1 MRFRFPCTA
10 RALVCTALTSLSM
23 AQSVPLSGVA
33 HVALRVN
40 NLEQSRAF
48 YKKLGFEQAFEFS
61 EGDKVIQSFLK
72 INDRQFI
79 ELYPRTKEDQEV
91 GLMHVCYEST
101 DISVLKDMLAKR
113 GADPTGIKKA
123 RAGNLLFVLHD
134 PENELVEYTQYM
146 PGSLHS
152 EDRGKHLGLHRVSD
166 HLRSVVIPVR
176 NVVPERDFYITKLGF
191 SGGQIA
197 GRKPSLGIP
206 GSRDTV
212 ELETTGTN
220 TTELRFAVGNL
231 RKAEAEL
238 RRAGF
243 DPKKRPGVLAVA
255 DPDGNGIVFER
266 K

>member
-1 MRFRFPCTA
+1 MRFRSTCTA
-10 RALVCTALTSLSM
+10 GTLFCVALTSLSG
-23 AQSVPLSGVA
+23 AQSVPLSGIA

-48 YKKLGFEQAFEFS
+48 YEKLGFEQAFEFS
-61 EGDKVIQSFLK
+61 EGGKVTQSFLK

-101 DISVLKDMLAKR
+101 EIGVLKDLLAR
-113 GADPTGIKKA
+113 QGASPTDVKKA

-134 PENELVEYTQYM
+134 PENELVEYTQYL

-152 EDRGKHLGLHRVSD
+152 EDRGKHLGSNRVSD

-176 NVVPERDFYITKLGF
+176 SVVPERDFYITKLGF
-191 SGGQIA
+191 SGGQIV
-197 GRKPSLGIP
+197 GRKPSLDIP
-206 GSRDTV
+206 GSGDAV
-212 ELETTGTN
+212 ELKTTGTN
-220 TTELRFAVGNL
+220 TTELRFTVSNL
-231 RKAEAEL
+231 RKAEDEL
-238 RRAGF
+238 RSAGF
-243 DPKKRPGVLAVA
+243 SPKKRRGVLAVA